1 MKKEIGTLLA
11 LCFLSFLV
19 GTSVRSDG
27 WKAEAIKNGAAYYH
41 PQTGDFTWKKGGE
54 VKGGAK

>member
-11 LCFLSFLV
+11 LCFLSFLI

-41 PQTGDFTWKKGGE
+41 PQTGDFTWKKGG
-54 VKGGAK
+54 KK